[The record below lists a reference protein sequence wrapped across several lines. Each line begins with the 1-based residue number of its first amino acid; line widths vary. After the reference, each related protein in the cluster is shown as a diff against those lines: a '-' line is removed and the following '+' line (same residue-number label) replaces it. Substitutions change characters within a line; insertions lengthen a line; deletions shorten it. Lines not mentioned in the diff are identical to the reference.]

1 MITLLEVT
9 EMLRKTNVEFVIGGS
24 LASSVWGQERTTHDA
39 DVAVLLNEEQ
49 LDILAGLVKWP
60 YIMDTDSIR
69 LSLSPL
75 EEFASGNILNGE
87 TLDKIDLF
95 LLSDSPY
102 TQAQMRNRRYI
113 EVAPDKYLPFLS
125 PEDTII
131 VKLRWFVLGNRVSDR
146 QWNDIVQVLEIQRS
160 RLDEAYLNEWSAHF
174 GIMELL
180 LEARKQVILDSDRE
194 P

>member
-1 MITLLEVT
+1 
-9 EMLRKTNVEFVIGGS
+9 MLRKTNVEFVIGGS